1 MKDPA
6 VTVRAMTR
14 NDVSLAVL
22 WAALEGW
29 NPGLYDAESFFAAD
43 PEGFFLAEL
52 NGEPAGCISAVA
64 YDDSFGFMG
73 LYIVRPDLRHHGVGM
88 ELWRVAM
95 EYMGQ
100 RTIGADGVVAML
112 DKYALSGFRIAHN
125 NARYEGIGEPS
136 AALLTDL
143 EDVPFAELA
152 RYDRGFFPAPRNPF
166 LKSWINQPGSHSL
179 AVMEGKRLT
188 GYGVIRPCQRGF
200 KIGPLFAD
208 TPDIAEELFSGLS
221 SFVTGEPLFLDI
233 PVCNPAALELV
244 ERHGMTRVFET
255 ARIYRGTP
263 PVLPLDRIYGITSFE
278 LG

>member
-1 MKDPA
+1 MKDTD
-6 VTVRAMTR
+6 VTVRTMTR
-14 NDVSLAVL
+14 DDVSLAVS

-29 NPGLYDAESFFAAD
+29 NPGLGDAESFFAAD
-43 PEGFFLAEL
+43 PKGFFLAEL

-73 LYIVRPDLRHHGVGM
+73 FYIVRPERRNQGIGM
-88 ELWRVAM
+88 ELWRTAM

-125 NARYEGIGEPS
+125 NARYQGKGEAS

-143 EDVPFAELA
+143 VDVPFAELA
-152 RYDRGFFPAPRNPF
+152 RYDRCFFPAQRDTF
-166 LKSWINQPGSHSL
+166 LKSWINQPGGHSL
-179 AVMEGKRLT
+179 AMTAGKRLT
-188 GYGVIRPCQRGF
+188 GYGVIRPCRQGF

-208 TPDIAEELFSGLS
+208 TPDMAEELFSGLS
-221 SFVTGEPLFLDI
+221 SFVENEPVFLDI
-233 PVCNPAALELV
+233 PVCNSAALELV

-255 ARIYRGTP
+255 ARIYRGAP